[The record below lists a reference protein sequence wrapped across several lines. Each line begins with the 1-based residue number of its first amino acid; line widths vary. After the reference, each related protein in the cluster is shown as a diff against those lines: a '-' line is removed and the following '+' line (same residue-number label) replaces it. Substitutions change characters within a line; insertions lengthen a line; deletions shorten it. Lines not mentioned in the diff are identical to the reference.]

1 MKPQKK
7 FQTEYD
13 KDHLG
18 VPAKKQVERIDQLK
32 GDPLDYPIVLH
43 TPEKGPKKVHFFDLP
58 DETGFG
64 SLGMQL
70 LRWQG
75 RDGQATW
82 EPKRYTSKRRNLRTK
97 SKVGSMT

>member
-64 SLGMQL
+64 SLGDID
-70 LRWQG
+70 QG
-75 RDGQATW
+75 KHAAPALAGKGRASNMG
-82 EPKRYTSKRRNLRTK
+82 TK
-97 SKVGSMT
+97 ALH